1 LFHQTRKTYNTIDF
15 VRKVIEWRGS
25 LTTFFEYVTG
35 HKTRA
40 FQEDF
45 FKEIE
50 SFEKRNIGIV
60 AGRGI
65 GKTHALAVVAL
76 WYLLVFAI
84 AENKPIKVIILGG
97 SLKQAKICYGYIMEA
112 INKIPYLE
120 NQLAKEP
127 TQDEI
132 HFKDGSWVM
141 PLPASEKSVR
151 GNHPDILIVDEA
163 AQVENSIIYAALP
176 MTATSKYARH
186 IFSTTPGSGYSFIE
200 EQWEKRK
207 RLGQDWVFLNW
218 DAELCLPPD
227 HLRMLKEM
235 MSEDAYQTE
244 IKGIPYRLEGKVF
257 RIEDMKLCQKS
268 DITYQRIEGLN
279 VYAGIDWGY
288 CLTGDHEVLTKS
300 GWKRLDTF
308 CSPFSE
314 EVMTYNKK
322 TNFLEWE
329 IPTKFYK
336 KKTLR
341 LIDQWENA
349 NLSIAGAWRHNIPVF
364 DREKKF
370 LHDHMLGEDLSHH
383 YLIRKGKFKG
393 KRPRFL
399 HGFNADDFASLL
411 GWYLAEGSV
420 DFTNRGHRIT
430 IGQTEVHPE
439 YRKEIKELLGRMRLN
454 PHEHKIGIRFSDRK
468 LSNFFATLG
477 NSYMKYIPSSYKEL
491 HPDLLEK
498 IKVSMMKGDG
508 DKDGL
513 RYNTYSKKLVDD
525 LQEITLKIGKQTT
538 YVEDRGKKGYRLHLL
553 NRESSP
559 NKKNHSQ
566 LDFDGY
572 HVGIEVPN
580 EYILFRRKGK
590 PCILHNFPAPT
601 VLIIVQQRKDEW
613 EILYMRDFLKEDP
626 GKVQDDIKETCLTY
640 GVNMIFTDSTD
651 KGENAR
657 LMTTGLPVQPITFK
671 GEKSIMITNLRMLIE
686 KHKLFW
692 DSMKHQPLI
701 QQLLDY
707 TYNSK
712 RNDDYVDALMLAV
725 HENDMGKGSFATD
738 IEEYFKVGITKDN
751 NDPNQT
757 DKRRRHSLHSSGRI

>member
-1 LFHQTRKTYNTIDF
+1 MFHQTRKTYNTIEF

-25 LTTFFEYVTG
+25 LSTFFEYVTG

-207 RLGQDWVFLNW
+207 RLSQDWVFLNW

-268 DITYQRIEGLN
+268 DITYQRVEGLS
-279 VYAGIDWGY
+279 VYAGVDWGY
-288 CLTGDHEVLTKS
+288 
-300 GWKRLDTF
+300 
-308 CSPFSE
+308 
-314 EVMTYNKK
+314 
-322 TNFLEWE
+322 
-329 IPTKFYK
+329 
-336 KKTLR
+336 
-341 LIDQWENA
+341 
-349 NLSIAGAWRHNIPVF
+349 
-364 DREKKF
+364 
-370 LHDHMLGEDLSHH
+370 
-383 YLIRKGKFKG
+383 
-393 KRPRFL
+393 
-399 HGFNADDFASLL
+399 
-411 GWYLAEGSV
+411 
-420 DFTNRGHRIT
+420 
-430 IGQTEVHPE
+430 
-439 YRKEIKELLGRMRLN
+439 
-454 PHEHKIGIRFSDRK
+454 
-468 LSNFFATLG
+468 
-477 NSYMKYIPSSYKEL
+477 
-491 HPDLLEK
+491 
-498 IKVSMMKGDG
+498 
-508 DKDGL
+508 
-513 RYNTYSKKLVDD
+513 
-525 LQEITLKIGKQTT
+525 
-538 YVEDRGKKGYRLHLL
+538 
-553 NRESSP
+553 
-559 NKKNHSQ
+559 
-566 LDFDGY
+566 
-572 HVGIEVPN
+572 
-580 EYILFRRKGK
+580 
-590 PCILHNFPAPT
+590 FPAPT

-738 IEEYFKVGITKDN
+738 IEEFFKAGISRNEFNSEVHT
-751 NDPNQT
+751 
-757 DKRRRHSLHSSGRI
+757 KRRQTLRSSGRLG